1 MASVLF
7 QRVCRPSPLM
17 LPRRLSPG
25 FSYRWTF
32 IALFVCVTGVGAVG
46 WLSVAHISSVAPFGA
61 ENCRSIKGLNKR
73 QVRLCRQN
81 ADLMGSMKMGALM
94 SIMECQ
100 YQFRSRRWNCSVVDR
115 SVLFGRIMD
124 MGTREAAFVH
134 AVTSAGATFMITR
147 DCSSGKL
154 EKCGCDRS
162 YNGFN
167 REGFHWA
174 GCSDNIRYGATF
186 TRQFVDAH
194 ERRKHKSLELVQ
206 MNLHNNEAG
215 RKIIERHMKTQCKC
229 HGVSGSCEL
238 KTCWRAMPSFREV
251 GQMLKAK
258 FDGATEV
265 KLGQVNYRPGL
276 IPAHSQFKP
285 HTAEDLV
292 YLHESPD
299 YCVANNKTGSL
310 GTVGRVCNK
319 TSKAIDGC
327 ELLCCGRGYVT
338 RYERLVERC
347 HCKFHWCCFVKCK
360 EVLLQWSKRKS
371 GYPARRFE
379 KFAPV
384 SAWAGQNI
392 ARYIYCIFKAM
403 PQCRTNCERFSSSVG
418 NRQKLPFAKEAT
430 LRHTSASVLVYSG
443 FAGRSLVGYSKKS
456 PLGVQ
461 RSLFI
466 LINARWAQQLDT
478 QLWHKSPVV
487 LAAVLMVDQTDLS
500 KDDAPALVS

>member
-1 MASVLF
+1 AELPLPTRSVSLQLTNDDDDERQHQCRWRFGSSDDDSASTISWRAESSWIF
-7 QRVCRPSPLM
+7 IGQASPSAVFANGSKAIVIWIL
-17 LPRRLSPG
+17 LSLDIYSRFCLRHRSSG
-25 FSYRWTF
+25 
-32 IALFVCVTGVGAVG
+32 
-46 WLSVAHISSVAPFGA
+46 SVAHISSVVPFGA

-81 ADLMGSMKMGALM
+81 TDLMGSMKMGALM

-115 SVLFGRIMD
+115 SVLFGRVLD
-124 MGTREAAFVH
+124 LGTREAAFVH

-174 GCSDNIRYGATF
+174 GCSDNIRYGAAF

-238 KTCWRAMPSFREV
+238 KTCWRAMPSFREI

-327 ELLCCGRGYVT
+327 ELLCCGRGFVT

-347 HCKFHWCCFVKCK
+347 HCKFHWCCFVRCK
-360 EVLLQWSKRKS
+360 ECVRTV
-371 GYPARRFE
+371 E
-379 KFAPV
+379 V
-384 SAWAGQNI
+384 NI
-392 ARYIYCIFKAM
+392 C
-403 PQCRTNCERFSSSVG
+403 
-418 NRQKLPFAKEAT
+418 L
-430 LRHTSASVLVYSG
+430 
-443 FAGRSLVGYSKKS
+443 
-456 PLGVQ
+456 
-461 RSLFI
+461 
-466 LINARWAQQLDT
+466 
-478 QLWHKSPVV
+478 
-487 LAAVLMVDQTDLS
+487 
-500 KDDAPALVS
+500 